1 MGYFGVPLGIAD
13 GFLIDGTTYHVP
25 LATEEPSVIA
35 AATYAAK
42 ITGTSG
48 GFTAW
53 SDRPVMNGT
62 VYFADRPNLREQIS
76 ERTGEIERLLNEQ
89 FSTMKKRG
97 GGYRGVEITGIG
109 GYVKIRFDVDVCDA
123 MGANAINSAAEKLG
137 GFLSERIGETPI
149 LSILTNAATSRRS
162 GAQFTID
169 PRNIPSNGRY
179 TSAEICRRID
189 RATEIGRIDP
199 ERGVTHNKGIMNGIS
214 ALALATGNDTRA
226 IEAAAH
232 AWAARN
238 GQYMPLSRFSFD
250 SAKLTGDIELP
261 LPLATIGGAVSFHPA
276 ARTSLAILGNPDA
289 QELSRIA
296 AAVGLAQNFAALLAL
311 VSGGI
316 QRGHMRLHA
325 RRLGDGNSKA
335 QDCE

>member
-1 MGYFGVPLGIAD
+1 MLPQRFRKLSIESKRRTIEDLPTVDSADFASTGESEELKQLSDVLVESAVGYFGVPLGIAD

-169 PRNIPSNGRY
+169 PRNIVYAS
-179 TSAEICRRID
+179 
-189 RATEIGRIDP
+189 
-199 ERGVTHNKGIMNGIS
+199 
-214 ALALATGNDTRA
+214 
-226 IEAAAH
+226 
-232 AWAARN
+232 
-238 GQYMPLSRFSFD
+238 
-250 SAKLTGDIELP
+250 
-261 LPLATIGGAVSFHPA
+261 
-276 ARTSLAILGNPDA
+276 
-289 QELSRIA
+289 
-296 AAVGLAQNFAALLAL
+296 
-311 VSGGI
+311 
-316 QRGHMRLHA
+316 
-325 RRLGDGNSKA
+325 
-335 QDCE
+335 